1 MLARLPRRCDL
12 SRGQHSAGMD
22 QLHPVECDLVRGAPG
37 RLRRSDGEPVGALGG
52 ARRVGRVAAP
62 APQEWRKLLGRKV
75 SLRARN
81 PGSDG
86 PPFTEAIGMV
96 QSVAADD
103 QGYESV
109 VV

>member
-1 MLARLPRRCDL
+1 
-12 SRGQHSAGMD
+12 
-22 QLHPVECDLVRGAPG
+22 
-37 RLRRSDGEPVGALGG
+37 
-52 ARRVGRVAAP
+52 VAAP

-86 PPFTEAIGMV
+86 AAFTEAIGMV

-103 QGYESV
+103 QGFESV
-109 VV
+109 IVVNRRGEARSIRIDDVLVAKIL